1 MPAPSKLQKA
11 LLVQLASGQ
20 PDEDSKIE
28 VQFNPD
34 SLRVSYGNQVVQ
46 PTSTG
51 NVTPGATQWVGTGTT
66 RLALTLVF
74 DVTMP
79 PLNSD
84 PAADVRRATAKVVAL
99 ITPGEPPQDNGGGG
113 GDARPV
119 TVRPA
124 PKVRF
129 DWGSFRFDG
138 YVDSIEEALEHFS
151 ADGRPLR
158 SSIQLALS
166 TQEIQHA
173 FGDRALA
180 GPAGAPG
187 GALGTGFTA
196 SAGVGVGGTV
206 QGIADAHGMGAG
218 WQQIAAA
225 NGIENPR
232 VLPPG
237 AVLDLGL
244 GASRIGV
251 GNGVEGPQRVSPGAA
266 VRAIGGP

>member
-1 MPAPSKLQKA
+1 MPEPVKLQKA
-11 LLVQLASGQ
+11 LLVQLKDGTPQEASKQ
-20 PDEDSKIE
+20 A

-34 SLRVSYGNQVVQ
+34 SLRVSYANQVVQ
-46 PTSTG
+46 PSTSG

-66 RLALTLVF
+66 RLSLTLVF

-79 PLNSD
+79 PLDSD
-84 PAADVRRATAKVVAL
+84 PATDVRKATTKVIAL
-99 ITPGEPPQDNGGGG
+99 IMPGAPSEVAGEGEG
-113 GDARPV
+113 AKPV

-138 YVDSIEEALEHFS
+138 YVDSIEESLEHFS

-158 SSIQLALS
+158 SSIGLTLS

-173 FGDRALA
+173 FGEASEAR
-180 GPAGAPG
+180 PAGAPSSSAAG
-187 GALGTGFTA
+187 LGSGFTA
-196 SAGVGVGGTV
+196 SAGIGAGGTV
-206 QGIADAHGMGAG
+206 QGIADAHGMGAS
-218 WQQIAAA
+218 WQRIAAA

-232 VLPPG
+232 TLAPG

-244 GASRIGV
+244 GA
-251 GNGVEGPQRVSPGAA
+251 PT
-266 VRAIGGP
+266 